1 MDYKHSHLIILGL
14 IQMAFVASAPVAL
27 GATGVKI
34 TANITQAKNKLPLHL
49 FFEKMKVRLDSPAPN
64 DPSQTYRIFYD
75 AQTETLSYVDNKKKT
90 FLTMPVA
97 QMEILATLA
106 LKLQERGKPAETKPA
121 DVNFKATGKSKKI
134 SQWTCKVF
142 EIYRNQKKAGELC
155 AAPLK
160 DVGLTKADILPM
172 QKLSRALEPLVKV
185 APGNSSVPDYLWK
198 KIDEMGLTLEA
209 TGIDPKSGETST
221 FLVSSIERPVL
232 AADTFSIPPGY
243 TPQALI
249 K

>member
-1 MDYKHSHLIILGL
+1 MYNKRTQLIILGL
-14 IQMAFVASAPVAL
+14 AQMAFSAL

-34 TANITQAKNKLPLHL
+34 TANITQSKNKLPLHL
-49 FFEKMKVRLDSPAPN
+49 FFEKTKVRLDSPAPN

-75 AQTETLSYVDNKKKT
+75 AQTENLSYVDNKKKT

-97 QMEILATLA
+97 QMEILASLA
-106 LKLQERGKPAETKPA
+106 LKLQQRGKPAEAKAA
-121 DVNFKATGKSKKI
+121 DVTFKDTGKTKKV
-134 SQWTCKVF
+134 SQWNCKVF
-142 EIYRNQKKAGELC
+142 EIHRERKKVGDLC

-198 KIDEMGLTLEA
+198 KIEEMGLTLEA
-209 TGIDPKSGETST
+209 NGIDPKSGETST
-221 FLVSSIERPVL
+221 FLVSAIERPTL
-232 AADTFSIPPGY
+232 PADTFSIPPGY

>member
-1 MDYKHSHLIILGL
+1 MDNKRTQLIILGL
-14 IQMAFVASAPVAL
+14 IQMAFLASAAVAS

-34 TANITQAKNKLPLHL
+34 TANITQSKNKLPLHL

-64 DPSQTYRIFYD
+64 DPGQTYRIFYD
-75 AQTETLSYVDNKKKT
+75 AQTENLSYVDNKKKT

-97 QMEILATLA
+97 QMEMLASLA
-106 LKLQERGKPAETKPA
+106 LKIQQRGKPAEPKA
-121 DVNFKATGKSKKI
+121 DVNFKDTGKTKKI
-134 SQWTCKVF
+134 AQWTCKIY
-142 EIYRNQKKAGELC
+142 EILRDKKKVGDLC

-198 KIDEMGLTLEA
+198 KIEEMGLTLEA

-221 FLVSSIERPVL
+221 FLVSAIERPIL
-232 AADTFSIPPGY
+232 PADTFSIPPGY

>member
-1 MDYKHSHLIILGL
+1 MYNKRTQLIILGL
-14 IQMAFVASAPVAL
+14 AQMAFSAS

-34 TANITQAKNKLPLHL
+34 TANITQSKNKLPLHL
-49 FFEKMKVRLDSPAPN
+49 FFEKTKVRLDSPAPN

-75 AQTETLSYVDNKKKT
+75 AQTENLSYVDNKKKT

-97 QMEILATLA
+97 QMEILASLA
-106 LKLQERGKPAETKPA
+106 LKLQQRGKPAESKAA
-121 DVNFKATGKSKKI
+121 DVTFKDTGKTKKI
-134 SQWTCKVF
+134 SQWTCKIF
-142 EIYRNQKKAGELC
+142 EIHRDKKKMGDLC

-160 DVGLTKADILPM
+160 DVGLTKTDILPM

-198 KIDEMGLTLEA
+198 KIEEMGLTLEA
-209 TGIDPKSGETST
+209 NGIDPKSGETST
-221 FLVSSIERPVL
+221 FLVSAIERPTL
-232 AADTFSIPPGY
+232 PADTFSIPPGY